1 MGGAIMADGS
11 VALILDLSSLARPGI
26 KSVLQ
31 KYSNA
36 QKSASERKVV
46 LVVDDS
52 ITVRKISEKFLT
64 SNNYSVLSAK
74 DGIDALSVLEDHTP
88 DVILL
93 DIEMP
98 RMNGYDLLQHVRQDE
113 RMKTIPIIMITSRTG
128 EKHKIKALEL
138 GANAYFGKPYNETE
152 LLSQIEKLL

>member
-1 MGGAIMADGS
+1 M
-11 VALILDLSSLARPGI
+11 
-26 KSVLQ
+26 
-31 KYSNA
+31 
-36 QKSASERKVV
+36 
-46 LVVDDS
+46 
-52 ITVRKISEKFLT
+52 
-64 SNNYSVLSAK
+64 LSAK